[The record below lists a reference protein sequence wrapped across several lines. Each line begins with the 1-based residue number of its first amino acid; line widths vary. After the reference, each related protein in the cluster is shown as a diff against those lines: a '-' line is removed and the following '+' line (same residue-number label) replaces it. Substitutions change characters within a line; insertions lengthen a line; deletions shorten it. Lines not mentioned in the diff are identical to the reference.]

1 MISKSRLP
9 VRCTQTG
16 VRKHSLPLEACL
28 CGARRQGVHTK
39 YSLSPLV
46 GEGKGEGVLT

>member
-1 MISKSRLP
+1 MIRKSRIHKYFL
-9 VRCTQTG
+9 
-16 VRKHSLPLEACL
+16 SLEACL